1 MMLMAWLLTLLY
13 PVLIHAQ
20 EAPQCTFEDVT
31 KSCKALKDQ
40 KGTQYIYLDDGT
52 YFRNPEY
59 DTSWKS
65 YIYYSNNPPA
75 RISQERQTEVKS
87 LVEYVRQTLI
97 DKVRRGRDNSSLS
110 ALERSQIQRLQT
122 IEFDLNTSLDNQHLC
137 NSSYPN
143 AGYFQETHSFMLCK
157 SAMMQPNS
165 ALVAA
170 IAHEMGHSI
179 DICRMLQP
187 LQKKH
192 GQYGITA
199 LHDKILFRNQ
209 NPQTQPTTAAAAVS
223 VEEIKKTPE
232 FICLSQK
239 GFLQDPNQKEK
250 EDLSKQLVDIQ
261 KESGNTSLNDQELH
275 AHNLKLMQE
284 YPYCFNSKSSHN
296 TINEAACDLWAS
308 HAQGDYISKHPPK
321 TDTERIATFGVF
333 IKNLCG
339 PQDEQAVSTS
349 GDSSHPASIDRVN
362 KIFLTNPNIQNI
374 FGCTPTEP
382 SCDPHARGSRSG
394 GASRQEFSTEG
405 TGIR

>member
-1 MMLMAWLLTLLY
+1 MMRLTWLLIILY
-13 PVLIHAQ
+13 PLLTHAQ

-31 KSCKALKDQ
+31 KNCKALKDQ

-65 YIYYSNNPPA
+65 YIYHSNVPPA
-75 RISQERQTEVKS
+75 SISPERQIEVKN

-97 DKVRRGRDNSSLS
+97 DKIRRGRTNSSLS

-122 IEFDLNTSLDNQHLC
+122 IEFDLNISLNDQHLC
-137 NSSYPN
+137 SSAYPN

-187 LQKKH
+187 LQKKY
-192 GQYGITA
+192 GEYGITA
-199 LHDKILFRNQ
+199 LNDKILFRNQ
-209 NPQTQPTTAAAAVS
+209 NPQTQPTITAAAVS
-223 VEEIKKTPE
+223 VEDIKKTPE
-232 FICLSQK
+232 FMCLSQK
-239 GFLQDPNQKEK
+239 GFLQEPSQKEK
-250 EDLSKQLVDIQ
+250 EDLAKQLVDTQ
-261 KESGNTSLNDQELH
+261 KESGKTSLSDQELQ

-284 YPYCFNSKSSHN
+284 YPYCFNSKSAHN
-296 TINEAACDLWAS
+296 TINEAACDIWAS

-321 TDTERIATFGVF
+321 NDIERIATFGVF
-333 IKNLCG
+333 MKNLCG
-339 PQDEQAVSTS
+339 PQDEQTASTS

-362 KIFLTNPNIQNI
+362 KIFLTNPNIQSM
-374 FGCTPTEP
+374 FGCTPAEP
-382 SCDPHARGSRSG
+382 SCDPHARSPRSG
-394 GASRQEFSTEG
+394 TSRRESSVEG